1 MRSIKDFGAFVDLG
15 ALEGLIHISKLSWD
29 RIKHPGE
36 VLEVGQR
43 VKVKIDSVDKETGK
57 LSLSYRDLLENP
69 WVAFANSTA
78 TGEILKGVVT
88 RIANFG
94 AFVRL
99 AAGVEGLVHISEV
112 AKHRVSNVAAFLNEG
127 QEVDVKLLS
136 IDRDAQ
142 KIALSIKQAMAPGPE
157 DVQTETQEVEL
168 DEPAREPAVKASH
181 SGPLRGGNDRPS
193 GGERFGLRGRDV
205 ARFC

>member
-1 MRSIKDFGAFVDLG
+1 M
-15 ALEGLIHISKLSWD
+15 
-29 RIKHPGE
+29 
-36 VLEVGQR
+36 
-43 VKVKIDSVDKETGK
+43 KIDSVDKETGK

-69 WVAFANSTA
+69 WVTFANSTA
-78 TGEILKGVVT
+78 TGEILKGVIT

-99 AAGVEGLVHISEV
+99 AAGVEGLVHISEI
-112 AKHRVSNVAAFLNEG
+112 AKHRVSNVASFLSEG

-157 DVQTETQEVEL
+157 ETQAEAQEVEV
-168 DEPAREPAVKASH
+168 DEPVREPAVKASH

-193 GGERFGLRGRDV
+193 GGERFGLRW
-205 ARFC
+205 